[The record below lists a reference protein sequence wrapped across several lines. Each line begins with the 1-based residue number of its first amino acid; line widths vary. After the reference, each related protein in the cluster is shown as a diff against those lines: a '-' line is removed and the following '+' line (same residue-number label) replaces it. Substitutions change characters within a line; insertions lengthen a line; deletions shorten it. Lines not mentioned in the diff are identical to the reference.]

1 MATLESPGV
10 PATLRSHFV
19 LMLKMLVSR
28 GDLDY
33 LSLEVWGWL
42 ASAGNELYNWGQERT
57 HYPGQRDIFGPH
69 MHQGNGL
76 TVTNYILRPASLCVE
91 KKIINL
97 SSHYVTRSRKYYLHF
112 NKEYE
117 AAMQIENPWYRS

>member
-1 MATLESPGV
+1 MSPAAGKVMATLESPGV

-42 ASAGNELYNWGQERT
+42 ARAGNELYNWPR
-57 HYPGQRDIFGPH
+57 
-69 MHQGNGL
+69 
-76 TVTNYILRPASLCVE
+76 
-91 KKIINL
+91 
-97 SSHYVTRSRKYYLHF
+97 
-112 NKEYE
+112 
-117 AAMQIENPWYRS
+117 

>member
-1 MATLESPGV
+1 MSPAAGKVMATLESPGV

-42 ASAGNELYNWGQERT
+42 ARAGNELYNWPGEERT
-57 HYPGQRDIFGPH
+57 HYPGQEIYLAPTCTRV
-69 MHQGNGL
+69 MASQSL
-76 TVTNYILRPASLCVE
+76 TTSCD
-91 KKIINL
+91 
-97 SSHYVTRSRKYYLHF
+97 
-112 NKEYE
+112 
-117 AAMQIENPWYRS
+117 Q

>member
-33 LSLEVWGWL
+33 LSLEVWGW
-42 ASAGNELYNWGQERT
+42 
-57 HYPGQRDIFGPH
+57 FGP
-69 MHQGNGL
+69 GL
-76 TVTNYILRPASLCVE
+76 VTNFTTGRGEDPLQAREI
-91 KKIINL
+91 
-97 SSHYVTRSRKYYLHF
+97 YLAPH
-112 NKEYE
+112 
-117 AAMQIENPWYRS
+117 APG